1 GLYDDSFV
9 VLLSDHG
16 EGLNDHGEAEHGVL
30 LYREAL
36 HVPLILK
43 LPGKRQ
49 AGTREAAPAQLVDV
63 LPTLAAAAGAPLP
76 AGLPGRSLLELAAD
90 GAATPRLVYS
100 ETLYPRLHLGWS
112 ELRSMIDARHQYIEG
127 PDPELFDFV
136 ADPGE
141 RRNLRDE
148 RRRELHALAEPLS
161 KVPLALAAPGS
172 ADAEERSRL
181 AALGYLSAPAEA
193 AAGPRRNPRDHIR
206 VLARVQQ
213 TFALNQQGRYRES
226 VELCREIL
234 HDYPDL
240 VDVYNQLA
248 GDLRRLGRLDE
259 ALAAY
264 REAIRR
270 SPTLVDSL
278 AVEVAKLE
286 LDLGNLTA
294 AELNARQAMKLNPAE
309 AHLLLAGVAVARK
322 DWPTAESEAR
332 LAEGRADRPRVPA
345 LLLLGRVLVEQGR
358 LDEGLAVLDRAARRV
373 AEDGAKPVPTL
384 ASSRGDAL
392 ARLGRPAEAE
402 AAFRAEIA
410 GFPTAADAYVRLAI
424 LLASQRRFGEI
435 EPTLEAMVAASPL
448 PRTYQL
454 AAQAM
459 TDLGNEEAA
468 RAYRRRGERRRA
480 ELSAAGG

>member
-1 GLYDDSFV
+1 M
-9 VLLSDHG
+9 
-16 EGLNDHGEAEHGVL
+16 
-30 LYREAL
+30 
-36 HVPLILK
+36 
-43 LPGKRQ
+43 
-49 AGTREAAPAQLVDV
+49 
-63 LPTLAAAAGAPLP
+63 P
-76 AGLPGRSLLELAAD
+76 AGLPGRSLLHPAGD
-90 GAATPRLVYS
+90 GAAAPRLVYS

-112 ELRSMIDARHQYIEG
+112 ELRSLIDARHQYIEG

-193 AAGPRRNPRDHIR
+193 AASGGKNGPRRNPRDHIR

-234 HDYPDL
+234 RDYPDL

-248 GDLRRLGRLDE
+248 GDLRRLGRLEE

-270 SPTLVDSL
+270 SPPLVDSL

-345 LLLLGRVLVEQGR
+345 LLLLGRVLVEQGK
-358 LDEGLAVLDRAARRV
+358 LAEGLAVLDRAARRV

-392 ARLGRPAEAE
+392 ARLGRLAEAE

-410 GFPTAADAYVRLAI
+410 GFPNAPTPTCGSPSCSPRSADSPR
-424 LLASQRRFGEI
+424 SSRPSRRWWPPRRSPA
-435 EPTLEAMVAASPL
+435 PTSSP
-448 PRTYQL
+448 RK
-454 AAQAM
+454 
-459 TDLGNEEAA
+459 
-468 RAYRRRGERRRA
+468 R
-480 ELSAAGG
+480 